1 VRERNNFEVIEL
13 YPVGRVSK
21 TDISFQEIEIF
32 QEFLPALDS
41 IENFEYLWILFWL
54 HQVSQSKR
62 RVLKVH
68 PRGDIRRPERGVFST
83 HSPVRPNPIGL
94 TRVRLLKREN
104 NILRVEELDA
114 LINSPVIDIKSR
126 SAHSPLLR

>member
-1 VRERNNFEVIEL
+1 MRERNNFEVIEL
-13 YPVGRVSK
+13 CPVGRVSK
-21 TDISFQEIEIF
+21 TDLSFQEIEIF
-32 QEFLPALDS
+32 EEFLPALDG
-41 IENFEYLWILFWL
+41 IKNFEYLWILFWL
-54 HQVSQSKR
+54 HRVSQSKR
-62 RVLKVH
+62 RILKVH
-68 PRGDIRRPERGVFST
+68 PRGDIRRPKRGVFST

-114 LINSPVIDIKSR
+114 SIDSPVIDIKNG